1 MMSIDLTSANIHVKL
16 PGCNGVIASL
26 LDSATIWE
34 RPASTFRASFQ
45 RHRISFGVHSH
56 LLERNN
62 IDIPWF
68 SSTCCCYKLKPFF
81 LTSQHR
87 VNLEIAPWI
96 LGGSQALHQRNAS
109 KPLRHWW
116 TSARCLRDFTLWSV
130 GVKGRQS
137 DTVVYLEH
145 LWHNHEYLNVWCL
158 AKLRCSTQ
166 VANRFL
172 FECKIPLMNCQ
183 APSSQLFHGSMEFT
197 NTAAK
202 GLVTLDQIKDFTL
215 RAF

>member
-1 MMSIDLTSANIHVKL
+1 M
-16 PGCNGVIASL
+16 ASL

-45 RHRISFGVHSH
+45 RHRISFSVPSH
-56 LLERNN
+56 LLERSN

-68 SSTCCCYKLKPFF
+68 SSTCCCYRLKPFF

-96 LGGSQALHQRNAS
+96 LGGSQALHQRKAS

-130 GVKGRQS
+130 GLKGRQS

-145 LWHNHEYLNVWCL
+145 LWHNHEYLNVWHWGVWQKQRKKYTSC
-158 AKLRCSTQ
+158 KQ
-166 VANRFL
+166 VSLWVQNTFDELPGTEFPAF
-172 FECKIPLMNCQ
+172 PWQ
-183 APSSQLFHGSMEFT
+183 HGVHQHCCEGPRNVS
-197 NTAAK
+197 
-202 GLVTLDQIKDFTL
+202 
-215 RAF
+215 